1 MAKKINGKQLLDN
14 TIVKTING
22 VTYSHQGITSS
33 NDSNVT
39 LNIISGQTH
48 SLNLGWSGVLP
59 ISRGGLSNSN
69 FTASQILI
77 VNSMTSSVISSGYL
91 FNDAGITA
99 FDIWSANKIISY
111 TSTISGSGLSASL
124 AIGNS
129 AGTYSIDMNQ
139 NKIVNVATGSNRLD
153 ATNYGQLY
161 DTSVEMLK
169 IISLRV

>member
-1 MAKKINGKQLLDN
+1 MAKKIHGKQLLDN

-39 LNIISGQTH
+39 LSIVSGQTH
-48 SLNLGWSGVLP
+48 SFNLGWTGVLP
-59 ISRGGLSNSN
+59 VSRGGLSNST

-77 VNSMTSSVISSGYL
+77 IDSMTSSVISSGYL
-91 FNDAGITA
+91 FNDAGTSA
-99 FDIWSANKIISY
+99 FDVWSANKIISY
-111 TSTISGSGLSASL
+111 TSMISGSGLSASL
-124 AIGNS
+124 AVGNN

-139 NKIVNVATGSNRLD
+139 NKIMNVATGSNRLD
-153 ATNYGQLY
+153 ATNYGQMY
-161 DTSVEMLK
+161 DMSVEMLK